1 MGKAQTVVA
10 QAAAALSNDGWSLW
24 SGQAVEACA
33 WEQASSGESNFYSCR
48 QETCKL
54 REVIQAQVPLSKET
68 TCVCGWMMLSGREW
82 HLVA

>member
-33 WEQASSGESNFYSCR
+33 WEQ
-48 QETCKL
+48 
-54 REVIQAQVPLSKET
+54 QVVGNQTYFAAGKRRANYEK
-68 TCVCGWMMLSGREW
+68 
-82 HLVA
+82 